1 MRLNIITKTKMSAKE
16 LATTRLTVDANEV
29 FKMGKKLF
37 VPSSVL
43 SVVFNSKGA
52 TRKFDKDLDCIVH
65 PSKGKLFKLPES
77 VMQFVSVV

>member
-16 LATTRLTVDANEV
+16 LATTRLTVDANKV

>member
-1 MRLNIITKTKMSAKE
+1 MSAKE

>member
-1 MRLNIITKTKMSAKE
+1 
-16 LATTRLTVDANEV
+16 
-29 FKMGKKLF
+29 
-37 VPSSVL
+37 L

-77 VMQFVSVV
+77 VMQFVNVV